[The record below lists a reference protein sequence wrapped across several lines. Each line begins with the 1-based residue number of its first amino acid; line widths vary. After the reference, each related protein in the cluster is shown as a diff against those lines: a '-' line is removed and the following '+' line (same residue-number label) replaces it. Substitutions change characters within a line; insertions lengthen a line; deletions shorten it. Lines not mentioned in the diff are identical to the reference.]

1 MTRTHLL
8 KRFGLGLA
16 IVLAVV
22 AVLAI
27 FVLAPTF
34 MEPRL

>member
-1 MTRTHLL
+1 MFRSYLL
-8 KRFGLGLA
+8 KRFGVGLA

-22 AVLAI
+22 VAVAI